1 MRVSWNLLDVWD
13 FKVQRG
19 RLLKDDDLELRSRWR
34 RKNTLFRKVAYEV
47 GTQEERG
54 LMSVA
59 GLQVRVGI
67 AADLEALVALE
78 RAVSEAP
85 HWDEAEYATIV
96 SSQEDTLGAQGGGVR
111 RCLLVAEA
119 EGRLVGF
126 AVGKVIGA
134 GPDCLAELES
144 VVVDAGARRG
154 GVGRALGGTVVDW
167 CRGQGATAMEL
178 EVRAGSAGAIAL
190 YAGLGFVV
198 VGLRGAY
205 YSGPV
210 EDALLMR
217 LDLGR
222 ASNPHLPGLRA
233 LW

>member
-1 MRVSWNLLDVWD
+1 
-13 FKVQRG
+13 
-19 RLLKDDDLELRSRWR
+19 
-34 RKNTLFRKVAYEV
+34 
-47 GTQEERG
+47 
-54 LMSVA
+54 MSVA

-67 AADLEALVALE
+67 AADLEAVVALE
-78 RAVSEAP
+78 RAVGEAP
-85 HWDEAEYATIV
+85 HWGEAEYAAIV
-96 SSQEDTLGAQGGGVR
+96 SSQEDTRGGAQGGGVR
-111 RCLLVAEA
+111 RCLLVAEAEA

-144 VVVDAGARRG
+144 VVVVARARRR
-154 GVGRALGGTVVDW
+154 GVGTVLCGAVVDW
-167 CRGQGATAMEL
+167 CRGQGVATIEL

-198 VGLRGAY
+198 VGRRGAY

-222 ASNPHLPGLRA
+222 ASNPHLPGLRT